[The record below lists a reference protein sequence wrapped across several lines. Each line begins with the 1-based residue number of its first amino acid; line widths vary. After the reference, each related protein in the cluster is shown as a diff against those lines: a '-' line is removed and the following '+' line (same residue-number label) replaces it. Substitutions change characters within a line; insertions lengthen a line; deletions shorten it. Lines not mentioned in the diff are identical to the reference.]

1 MGKLTAQIGMVL
13 LYALVISKSLY
24 FILKQLKLKRSN
36 PIMKVLGENNKY
48 QREMGLIIFNFI
60 FVHGLIETAV
70 YVGNITVLVFE
81 YLTALIPTIIL
92 IYMEFTSFRFSQ
104 KMIKTWKKTHSIVWF
119 AIPFILLHVALVEDL
134 NLGYIFATVLIFI
147 LTFIE
152 IGLKIKKG
160 QLHFNYMMF
169 GIIFGIIQ
177 FFLMQIL
184 IATNLSMNS
193 KETQDNLANSEATTS
208 ETTTQEATTQE
219 TTTQETTTQE
229 TTTQESTTGTT
240 YTDGTYTGT
249 GYGHRGPI
257 TVQTTVSGGQIS
269 DVTVTEE
276 REDYQWW
283 NPVEASLP
291 AQIVDNNGTDG
302 VQMIAGS
309 THSSEGLIEA
319 VDDSLSGAEV
329 AN

>member
-1 MGKLTAQIGMVL
+1 MVC
-13 LYALVISKSLY
+13 
-24 FILKQLKLKRSN
+24 N
-36 PIMKVLGENNKY
+36 
-48 QREMGLIIFNFI
+48 
-60 FVHGLIETAV
+60 TV
-70 YVGNITVLVFE
+70 Y
-81 YLTALIPTIIL
+81 
-92 IYMEFTSFRFSQ
+92 
-104 KMIKTWKKTHSIVWF
+104 
-119 AIPFILLHVALVEDL
+119 LLHVALVEDL
-134 NLGYIFATVLIFI
+134 NLGYIFVTVLIFI

-184 IATNLSMNS
+184 IATDLSMNS

-208 ETTTQEATTQE
+208 ETTTQETTTQEITTQEITTQE
-219 TTTQETTTQE
+219 TTTQETTTS
-229 TTTQESTTGTT
+229 ESTSSDVATTTT

-249 GYGHRGPI
+249 GFGHRGPI